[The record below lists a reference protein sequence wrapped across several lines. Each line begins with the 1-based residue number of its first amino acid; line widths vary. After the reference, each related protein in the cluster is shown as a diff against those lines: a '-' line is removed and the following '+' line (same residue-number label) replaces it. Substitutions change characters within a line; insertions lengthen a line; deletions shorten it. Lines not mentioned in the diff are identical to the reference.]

1 MKFLI
6 ISNLYLP
13 DARGGAERVAEL
25 QAKGLKDAGHEVVV
39 LTTGGKSGLHDE
51 MSGNIKI
58 YRFLPLNIFWYKN
71 IGNYPFWLRLV
82 WHAIDAINLHSLWV
96 VRKIIDFEKPDKIIS
111 HNLKGLGLLSAVALS
126 NEKKRWI
133 HVIHDIQLSV
143 ASGQMRFGEE
153 KATQNSLFNK
163 INEWYCRII
172 FNSPLVIISPSK
184 WLFDFYNNKNFFK
197 NSECA
202 ILPNPVELAQD
213 VQKTTSDQLRL
224 LYIGQI
230 EEPKGVNWLVRHIK
244 DLKGDWKLIVVGD
257 GSAMEDM
264 KNIAGDDNRI
274 KILGKKNRDE
284 INEIFSKT
292 DVTIIPS
299 LIYENSP
306 AVVYESLG
314 AGVPVLGARI
324 GGVGE
329 LIEENKNGWT
339 FTPADHNDFLEK
351 LVNLDIQKVRGM
363 VEDCRS
369 SVQSRGLNKYIES
382 LLEKIK

>member
-1 MKFLI
+1 M
-6 ISNLYLP
+6 
-13 DARGGAERVAEL
+13 
-25 QAKGLKDAGHEVVV
+25 
-39 LTTGGKSGLHDE
+39 
-51 MSGNIKI
+51 
-58 YRFLPLNIFWYKN
+58 
-71 IGNYPFWLRLV
+71 
-82 WHAIDAINLHSLWV
+82 
-96 VRKIIDFEKPDKIIS
+96 
-111 HNLKGLGLLSAVALS
+111 ALS
-126 NEKKRWI
+126 NEKSRWT

-163 INEWYCRII
+163 INEWYSRII
-172 FNSPLVIISPSK
+172 FNSPSVIISPSK

-197 NSECA
+197 DSECA
-202 ILPNPVELAQD
+202 ILPNPVELPQS
-213 VQKTTSDQLRL
+213 VQKLGSDQLRL

-244 DLKGDWKLIVVGD
+244 DLKGDWKLTVVGD

-314 AGVPVLGARI
+314 AGVPVLGALI
-324 GGVGE
+324 GGIGE
-329 LIEENKNGWT
+329 LISENKNGWT
-339 FTPADHNDFLEK
+339 FTPADHNDLLAK
-351 LVNLDIQKVRGM
+351 LGNLDIQEVRGM
-363 VEDCRS
+363 SEDCQA
-369 SVQSRGLNKYIES
+369 SVQSRVLNRYIES
-382 LLEKIK
+382 LLENIK